1 MGIITCFTHLNMSH
15 PSRVRE
21 LKRPVTDIGRITLQS
36 HPSRVRE
43 LKLIG
48 EQTEGVKAMSHP
60 SRVRELKLR
69 YLMLRRKGSL
79 TVAPLP
85 GA

>member
-1 MGIITCFTHLNMSH
+1 MTRIKKIVTSH

-21 LKRPVTDIGRITLQS
+21 LKPLNLGDIALEDQS

-43 LKLIG
+43 LKL
-48 EQTEGVKAMSHP
+48 TDKA
-60 SRVRELKLR
+60 LIA
-69 YLMLRRKGSL
+69 SL
-79 TVAPLP
+79 IEVAPLP

>member
-1 MGIITCFTHLNMSH
+1 MLFEQLFRASH

-21 LKRPVTDIGRITLQS
+21 LKLEDDARPHLLIQS

-43 LKLIG
+43 LK
-48 EQTEGVKAMSHP
+48 P
-60 SRVRELKLR
+60 DFDD
-69 YLMLRRKGSL
+69 LRRCSFD
-79 TVAPLP
+79 VAPLP

>member
-1 MGIITCFTHLNMSH
+1 MKASH

-21 LKRPVTDIGRITLQS
+21 LKHRTTYYRTQLIVS

-43 LKLIG
+43 LK
-48 EQTEGVKAMSHP
+48 HP
-60 SRVRELKLR
+60 VQGKENLWAV
-69 YLMLRRKGSL
+69 
-79 TVAPLP
+79 VAPLP

>member
-1 MGIITCFTHLNMSH
+1 MAMGVPSH

-21 LKRPVTDIGRITLQS
+21 LKHLNTLSIEAIG
-36 HPSRVRE
+36 
-43 LKLIG
+43 
-48 EQTEGVKAMSHP
+48 MSHP

-69 YLMLRRKGSL
+69 GLHLQRYLSL
-79 TVAPLP
+79 VAPLP

>member
-1 MGIITCFTHLNMSH
+1 MSHRSH

-21 LKRPVTDIGRITLQS
+21 LKRVVFFSLALAYGS

-43 LKLIG
+43 LK
-48 EQTEGVKAMSHP
+48 HN
-60 SRVRELKLR
+60 
-69 YLMLRRKGSL
+69 SL
-79 TVAPLP
+79 DMIVCGGLVAPLP

>member
-1 MGIITCFTHLNMSH
+1 MILSH

-21 LKRPVTDIGRITLQS
+21 LKPFLAKPYYRYAPS

-43 LKLIG
+43 LKHTNARVIAIG
-48 EQTEGVKAMSHP
+48 DD
-60 SRVRELKLR
+60 
-69 YLMLRRKGSL
+69 
-79 TVAPLP
+79 VAPLP

>member
-1 MGIITCFTHLNMSH
+1 MTSH

-21 LKRPVTDIGRITLQS
+21 LKLIANADLDRLKQS

-43 LKLIG
+43 LKLYELRCVVG
-48 EQTEGVKAMSHP
+48 EWGSHP
-60 SRVRELKLR
+60 SRVRELKLCIPR
-69 YLMLRRKGSL
+69 WGLLDPH
-79 TVAPLP
+79 VAPLP